1 MGLMVKKTKKKNYSS
16 SELDSV
22 YLLKLVMYLIIGA
35 QWLRLVNPAGTIHVP
50 VPVGL
55 LVGLLFATH
64 DHFRVDRKIEYALL
78 LVAMFVGFWTQA
90 GVYIT
95 Y

>member
-1 MGLMVKKTKKKNYSS
+1 MAKIKRNSS
-16 SELDSV
+16 SELDST
-22 YLLKLVMYLIIGA
+22 YLLKLVLYLIVGA
-35 QWLRLVNPAGTIHVP
+35 QWVRFENTAGATQVP

-55 LVGLLFATH
+55 FVGFAFAMH
-64 DHFRVDRKIEYALL
+64 DHFRIDRKIEYALL
-78 LVAMFVGFWTQA
+78 LVAMFVGFWSQV